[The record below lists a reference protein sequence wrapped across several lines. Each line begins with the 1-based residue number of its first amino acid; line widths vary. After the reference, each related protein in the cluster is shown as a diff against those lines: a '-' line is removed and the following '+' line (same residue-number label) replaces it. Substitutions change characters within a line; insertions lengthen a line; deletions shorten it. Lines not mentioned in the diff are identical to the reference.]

1 MSATTSPESSSES
14 ESALDRLEREAEED
28 GENDLHDLVTHH
40 HDSGA
45 KLRAWRKAEATD
57 LSTPRSQMA
66 WEDMDAMFPSIPR
79 GSNDD
84 DDEEM
89 RDAHPLP
96 AAPTKPKPNRW
107 TTHQLRQTEAKHS
120 SGRESFP
127 VSDMGLF
134 SLLPGELRNLIY
146 RLAFVPPPQNQP
158 VVIAG
163 SDLICGR
170 GACVHHR
177 APIAAPGMAS
187 TCLQIRNEVLPI
199 YVAENEFRFDAAM
212 VRNRCVAAWARC
224 LDSYA
229 GMVRKVT
236 LEVLVLRR
244 DVLGVGTESEMGEV
258 GVECPAARG
267 DGRFE
272 VVFSAGI
279 PRGKIEGSKVL
290 ELVERVN
297 GEDVGEGGRAR
308 RLASIVGS
316 DELAEMIFRSHG
328 RRFKP
333 YAEAFLG

>member
-1 MSATTSPESSSES
+1 MSATSTSPESDSES
-14 ESALDRLEREAEED
+14 ESALDKLEREAEED
-28 GENDLHDLVTHH
+28 GENDLHELVTHH

-45 KLRAWRKAEATD
+45 KLKSWRKAEATD
-57 LSTPRSQMA
+57 LSTPKSQMA

-79 GSNDD
+79 DGNDD
-84 DDEEM
+84 DDDTTM
-89 RDAHPLP
+89 RDTHPLP

-107 TTHQLRQTEAKHS
+107 TTHQLRQTEAKPVK
-120 SGRESFP
+120 RDSFP

-146 RLAFVPPPQNQP
+146 RLAFVPPPENQP
-158 VVIAG
+158 VLIAG
-163 SDLICGR
+163 SDLVCGR

-177 APIAAPGMAS
+177 APVAAPGMAS
-187 TCLQIRNEVLPI
+187 TCHQIRNEVLPI

-212 VRNRCVAAWARC
+212 VRNRCVAAWVRC

-279 PRGKIEGSKVL
+279 PRGKVESSRVL

-297 GEDVGEGGRAR
+297 GEGAGEGGRAG

-316 DELAEMIFRSHG
+316 DELAEMIFRC
-328 RRFKP
+328 KK
-333 YAEAFLG
+333 

>member
-1 MSATTSPESSSES
+1 MSATTSPESGSES

-28 GENDLHDLVTHH
+28 SENDLQDLVTYH
-40 HDSGA
+40 HDSSA
-45 KLRAWRKAEATD
+45 KLKAWRKAEATD

-66 WEDMDAMFPSIPR
+66 WEDMDIMFPSIPR
-79 GSNDD
+79 DGNNTNDTV
-84 DDEEM
+84 M
-89 RDAHPLP
+89 RDAHALP

-107 TTHQLRQTEAKHS
+107 TTHQFRQTEAKPVKK
-120 SGRESFP
+120 ESYG

-134 SLLPGELRNLIY
+134 SLLAGELRNLIY
-146 RLAFVPPPQNQP
+146 RLAFVPSPENQP
-158 VVIAG
+158 VLIAG

-170 GACVHHR
+170 GACVHHL
-177 APIAAPGMAS
+177 APVAAPGMAS
-187 TCLQIRNEVLPI
+187 TCHQIRNEVLPI

-212 VRNRCVAAWARC
+212 VRNRCVAAWVRC
-224 LDSYA
+224 LDCYA

-258 GVECPAARG
+258 GVECPVARG

-272 VVFSAGI
+272 VVFSGGI
-279 PRGKIEGSKVL
+279 PRHKVESSKVL

-308 RLASIVGS
+308 RLASIVGC
-316 DELAEMIFRSHG
+316 DELAEMIFRC
-328 RRFKP
+328 KK
-333 YAEAFLG
+333 